1 MDGIL
6 HFHTIEE
13 MEDLINTLTPELYDA
28 KLEAVEDNYLR
39 GKKYHNAID
48 RVADEVRAFISK

>member
-13 MEDLINTLTPELYDA
+13 MEEMINTLTADLYDA
-28 KLEAVEDNYLR
+28 KIEAVEDNYLR
-39 GKKYHNAID
+39 GKEYHNATD
-48 RVADEVRAFISK
+48 RVATRVRNFISK